1 MSEPNTTEVQPNK
14 LPVVVGRP
22 LDGLDEAFRLSKAL
36 ALASLLPSD
45 LRGKPSDVLAL
56 MLYGQDLGLTPMQS
70 IQGIYVVKGKPQLA
84 AQTWTGLARRAGHKV
99 RIIEST
105 EKQCTVQ
112 IVRCDDADYPHTET
126 FTIDDAIR
134 AGLCRRDD
142 KGQIIAKSQKGDP
155 LPWQAYT
162 KTMLRNR
169 ALSNAGKVACPEVA
183 MGFAIEGDY
192 DAIPDDDLEVTQPEH
207 HGETIPAADLAADL
221 AKAEAEYQ
229 QTDDIHDA
237 EIVPDEPVAA
247 DPGAATGEASLFAEA
262 DVQAE
267 RELGSDA
274 NDG

>member
-1 MSEPNTTEVQPNK
+1 MTDPATSTETQPNK

-45 LRGKPSDVLAL
+45 LRGKPNDVLAL

-84 AQTWTGLARRAGHKV
+84 SQTWTGLARRAGHKV

-105 EKQCTVQ
+105 DKQCTVE
-112 IVRCDDADYPHTET
+112 IVRCDDVDYPHMET

-134 AGLCRRDD
+134 AGLCRRDTD
-142 KGQIIAKSQKGDP
+142 GNIVAKSAKGDP

-192 DAIPDDDLEVTQPEH
+192 DGLSDDEPIEVTQPEH
-207 HGETIPAADLAADL
+207 HGEPRPQADVAADLAQAV
-221 AKAEAEYQ
+221 AQFNE
-229 QTDDIHDA
+229 TDIEDA
-237 EIVPDEPVAA
+237 VIVPDSPATEPTAT
-247 DPGAATGEASLFAEA
+247 DPESTLFAEA
-262 DVQAE
+262 DEQAAQE
-267 RELGSDA
+267 MGNNGATS
-274 NDG
+274 

>member
-1 MSEPNTTEVQPNK
+1 MTDPATSTEVQPNK

-45 LRGKPSDVLAL
+45 LRGKPNDVLAL

-84 AQTWTGLARRAGHKV
+84 SQTWTGLARRAGHKV

-105 EKQCTVQ
+105 DKQCTVE
-112 IVRCDDADYPHTET
+112 IVRCDDVDYPHMET

-134 AGLCRRDD
+134 AGLCRRDTD
-142 KGQIIAKSQKGDP
+142 GNIVAKSAKGDP

-183 MGFAIEGDY
+183 MGFAIEGDMDY
-192 DAIPDDDLEVTQPEH
+192 VPDDDPIAVTQPEH
-207 HGETIPAADLAADL
+207 HGEPRPQADVAADLAQAV
-221 AKAEAEYQ
+221 AQFNE
-229 QTDDIHDA
+229 TDIEDA
-237 EIVPDEPVAA
+237 VIVPDEA
-247 DPGAATGEASLFAEA
+247 AATDPESTLFAEA
-262 DVQAE
+262 DEQAAQE
-267 RELGSDA
+267 MGNNGATS
-274 NDG
+274 